1 MKKLFAGRSAIIWAL
16 ILIPFAVFASEGGS
30 NGEATAHAV
39 DVATVFLVVVALL
52 LVGRVGAL
60 AERLGQ
66 PPVLGELLM
75 GVLVGALVFIPGLHG
90 IEKWKTDPF
99 LFAFAEIGVI
109 LLLFRVGLESNL
121 KEMKKVGI
129 PAFLVAIVGVVVPFL
144 LGTFVVGP
152 WLMPGYSF
160 NTYLFLGATL
170 TATSVGITAR
180 VFGDLNFL
188 ERKEAKI
195 VLGAAVIDDILGLL
209 ILAVVSAIVSVGSVS
224 AGAIGLITLK
234 AVAFL
239 IGAIIVGQLAAP
251 RLGIIF
257 SKIHTGVGMKLALA
271 LGFCAAFAWG
281 AQKAGLAPI
290 VGAFAAGLVLDPVH
304 FRHFAAPHVVE
315 KLRKLIARMNGH
327 ALEEEM
333 KEVARH
339 EEHRHVEEVID
350 GVANFFVPIF
360 FVYTGMQVNLEAFLD
375 LPVLLVALGVTAA
388 AFIGKVVSMFAA
400 GRGVRK
406 IIVGVGMIPRG
417 EVGLIFANV
426 GKQLGVVDDKTF
438 AVVVIMVILT
448 TLLTPPML
456 TALIKKGG

>member
-1 MKKLFAGRSAIIWAL
+1 MQRLFARRSAIIWAL
-16 ILIPFAVFASEGGS
+16 FLIPFIGFAAETGESGG
-30 NGEATAHAV
+30 HAV
-39 DVATVFLVVVALL
+39 DAAMIFLVVVGLL
-52 LVGRVGAL
+52 LAGKIGAL
-60 AERLGQ
+60 AERVGQ

-75 GVLVGALVFIPGLHG
+75 GVAVGALALIPALHG

-109 LLLFRVGLESNL
+109 LLLFKVGLESNL
-121 KEMKKVGI
+121 KEMKKVGV

-152 WLMPGYSF
+152 WLMPGHSF

-170 TATSVGITAR
+170 TATSVGITVR
-180 VFGDLNFL
+180 VFDDLHFL

-224 AGAIGLITLK
+224 AGAIGIITLK
-234 AVAFL
+234 AVVFL
-239 IGAIIVGQLAAP
+239 VGAIIVGQLAAP
-251 RLGIIF
+251 HLGVFF

-271 LGFCAAFAWG
+271 LGFCAVFAWG
-281 AQKAGLAPI
+281 AQEVGLAPI

-315 KLRKLIARMNGH
+315 KLKQLIARLNGEPIKQD
-327 ALEEEM
+327 LQ
-333 KEVARH
+333 EVARH

-360 FVYTGMQVNLEAFLD
+360 FVYTGMQVNLEVFLD
-375 LPVLLVALGVTAA
+375 LPVLLVALGVTVA
-388 AFIGKVVSMFAA
+388 AFVGKVVSMVAA

-406 IIVGVGMIPRG
+406 LIVGVGMIPRG

-438 AVVVIMVILT
+438 AVVVIMVILS

-456 TALIKKGG
+456 TAFIKRGV